1 MINVPIIVQKYGGT
15 SVKNTEK
22 IMKVAERVLKT
33 KAAGN
38 DMVVVVSAMG
48 KTTDNLVEM
57 AYAISPNPDRREM
70 DVLMSSGEQIS
81 IALLSIALNHMGADA
96 VSFTAPQVGIKTEGS
111 HTKSRITDINGEKI
125 LEELGKGRIVIIAG
139 FQGVNED
146 NEITTL
152 GRGGSDTT
160 AVALAAKL
168 NAQCEI
174 YTDVD
179 GIYTIDPRL
188 YPEAKK
194 LPFISYEEMLEMASS
209 GAGVMHPRAIE
220 LAERYKVPV
229 LVALNTGDIPGS
241 IIKEMDSTMEKSAIT
256 GLAVNNDEAMIT
268 LNGVPHD
275 TRTIADIFQSIAD
288 KNINIDMISQTFPV
302 NKLVS
307 ISFTLPKT
315 DLYMALQILDGFK
328 EKIFTFSYESYENIT
343 KLSVVGLGMNSQSGV
358 AAKVFNLLAENDIPV
373 SIVTTSEI
381 KISYIISPDDQ
392 QKAIVA
398 IAREF
403 DL

>member
-1 MINVPIIVQKYGGT
+1 MPVIVQKFGGT
-15 SVKNTEK
+15 SVGTIEK
-22 IMKVAERVLKT
+22 IKDIAERLIKR
-33 KAAGN
+33 KAEGN
-38 DMVVVVSAMG
+38 DIVVVVSAMG
-48 KTTDNLVEM
+48 KSTDSLLQM
-57 AYAISPNPDRREM
+57 AYDISPDPHKREL
-70 DVLMSSGEQIS
+70 DVLMSTGEQVS
-81 IALLSIALNHMGADA
+81 MALLSIALNHMGTAA
-96 VSFTAPQVGIKTEGS
+96 VSFTGQQLGIITEGS
-111 HTKSRITDINGEKI
+111 HTKSRILEINEEKI
-125 LEELGKGRIVIIAG
+125 HSELENGKIVIVAG

-168 NAQCEI
+168 QAQCEI

-188 YPEAKK
+188 YPRARK
-194 LPFISYEEMLEMASS
+194 LEYISYEEMLEMASS
-209 GAGVMHPRAIE
+209 GANVMHPRSIE
-220 LAERYKVPV
+220 LAEKYKVPV
-229 LVALNTGDIPGS
+229 LVALNTGDIPGTL
-241 IIKEMDSTMEKSAIT
+241 IKEMDNTMENTAIT
-256 GLAVNNDEAMIT
+256 GLAVNNDEAIIT

-275 TRTIADIFQSIAD
+275 IKVVAEIFQSIA
-288 KNINIDMISQTFPV
+288 NGEINIDMISQTFPV
-302 NKLVS
+302 NKLVN

-315 DLYMALQILDGFK
+315 YLYQASKILDNFK
-328 EKIFTFSYESYENIT
+328 DKIFTFSYEAYENIS

-358 AAKVFNLLAENDIPV
+358 AAKVFNLLAENNIPV

-381 KISYIISPDDQ
+381 KISYVISPDDQ
-392 QKAIVA
+392 QKAIEA

>member
-1 MINVPIIVQKYGGT
+1 MAIIVQKYGGT
-15 SVKNTEK
+15 SVESIEK
-22 IMKVAERVLKT
+22 INYIAERLINRKSD
-33 KAAGN
+33 GN
-38 DMVVVVSAMG
+38 EIVVVVSAMG
-48 KTTDNLVEM
+48 KTTDNLVRM
-57 AYAISPNPDRREM
+57 AYDITPDPHKREL
-70 DVLMSSGEQIS
+70 DVLMATGEQIS
-81 IALLSIALNHMGADA
+81 MSLLSIALNHAGAEA
-96 VSFTAPQVGIKTEGS
+96 VSFTGHQLGIKTEGS
-111 HTKSRITDINGEKI
+111 HTKSRIAEINEQKI
-125 LEELGKGRIVIIAG
+125 HKELDKGKIVIVAG

-188 YPEAKK
+188 YPGARK
-194 LPFISYEEMLEMASS
+194 LECISYEEMLEMASS
-209 GAGVMHPRAIE
+209 GASVMHSRSIE
-220 LAERYKVPV
+220 LAEKYKVPV
-229 LVALNTGDIPGS
+229 LVALNTGDIPGTL
-241 IIKEMDSTMEKSAIT
+241 IKEMDNTMENTAIT
-256 GLAVNNDEAMIT
+256 GLAVNNDEAIIT

-275 TRTIADIFQSIAD
+275 IRVIAEIFQSIAN
-288 KNINIDMISQTFPV
+288 KEINIDMISQTFPV
-302 NKLVS
+302 NKLVN

-315 DLYMALQILDGFK
+315 DLYQASIVLDSFK
-328 EKIFTFSYESYENIT
+328 DKIFTFSYEAYENIS

-358 AAKVFNLLAENDIPV
+358 AAKVFNLLAENNIPV

-381 KISYIISPDDQ
+381 KISYVINPDDVK
-392 QKAIVA
+392 KAIEA

>member
-1 MINVPIIVQKYGGT
+1 MAIIVQKYGGT
-15 SVKNTEK
+15 SVGTIEK
-22 IMKVAERVLKT
+22 IKGIAERVLKR
-33 KAAGN
+33 KAEGN
-38 DMVVVVSAMG
+38 DMVIVVSAMG
-48 KTTDNLVEM
+48 KSTDELIKM
-57 AYAISPNPDRREM
+57 AYDISPDPDKREL
-70 DVLMSSGEQIS
+70 DVLMATGEQVS
-81 IALLSIALNHMGADA
+81 MSLLSIALNQAGADA
-96 VSFTAPQVGIKTEGS
+96 VSFTGQQVGIKTEGS
-111 HTKSRITDINGEKI
+111 HTKSKIADINEDKI
-125 LEELGKGRIVIIAG
+125 FDELTKGKIVIVAG

-188 YPEAKK
+188 YPSARK
-194 LPFISYEEMLEMASS
+194 LEYISYEEMLEMASS
-209 GAGVMHPRAIE
+209 GASVMHSRSIE
-220 LAERYKVPV
+220 LAEKYKVPV
-229 LVALNTGDIPGS
+229 LVALNTGDIPGT
-241 IIKEMDSTMEKSAIT
+241 IIKEMDNTMENTAIT
-256 GLAVNNDEAMIT
+256 GLAVNNDEAIIT

-275 TRTIADIFQSIAD
+275 IKVIAEIFQSIAN
-288 KNINIDMISQTFPV
+288 KEINIDMISQTFPV

-315 DLYMALQILDGFK
+315 DLYQASKILDSFK
-328 EKIFTFSYESYENIT
+328 DKIFTFSYETCENIS

-358 AAKVFNLLAENDIPV
+358 AAKVFNLLAENSIPV

-381 KISYIISPDDQ
+381 KISYVISPADQ
-392 QKAIVA
+392 KRAIEA

>member
-1 MINVPIIVQKYGGT
+1 MGIIVQKYGGT
-15 SVKNTEK
+15 SVGTIEK
-22 IMKVAERVLKT
+22 ISNIAERLIKR
-33 KAAGN
+33 KAEGN

-48 KTTDNLVEM
+48 KSTDDLLQM
-57 AYAISPNPDRREM
+57 AYKISPNPAKREL
-70 DVLMSSGEQIS
+70 DVLMATGEQVS
-81 IALLSIALNHMGADA
+81 MSLLSIAINHSGAEA
-96 VSFTAPQVGIKTEGS
+96 VSFTGHQLEIITEGS
-111 HTKSRITDINGEKI
+111 HTKSRIMDINEEKI
-125 LEELGKGRIVIIAG
+125 LEELKKGKIVIVAG

-168 NAQCEI
+168 KAQCEI

-188 YPEAKK
+188 YPRARK
-194 LPFISYEEMLEMASS
+194 LEYISYEEMLEMASS
-209 GAGVMHPRAIE
+209 GAGVMHSRSIE
-220 LAERYKVPV
+220 LAEKYKVPV
-229 LVALNTGDIPGS
+229 LVALNTGAIPGTL
-241 IIKEMDSTMEKSAIT
+241 IKEMDNTMENTAIT
-256 GLAVNNDEAMIT
+256 GLAVNNDEAIIT

-275 TRTIADIFQSIAD
+275 IKVVAEIFQSIA
-288 KNINIDMISQTFPV
+288 NAEINIDMISQTFPV
-302 NKLVS
+302 NRLVS
-307 ISFTLPKT
+307 ISFTLPKN
-315 DLYMALQILDGFK
+315 DLFMASKVLDGFK
-328 EKIFTFSYESYENIT
+328 KKIFTFSYEAFENIS

-358 AAKVFNLLAENDIPV
+358 AAKVFNLLAENNIPV

-381 KISYIISPDDQ
+381 KISYVINPDDQ
-392 QKAIVA
+392 QKAIEA